1 MAEKSWKAPGNGSA
15 RAAGNG
21 MRRIVVSFDDETFDQ
36 VRQRAAKSGVSFGS
50 AVRELVEFGL
60 IDAEEEEAA

>member
-1 MAEKSWKAPGNGSA
+1 MAEKQWRAPGKGST

-21 MRRIVVSFDDETFDQ
+21 MRRIVVAFDDDTFDQ
-36 VRQRAAKSGVSFGS
+36 VRKRATKSGVSFGS

-60 IDAEEEEAA
+60 IDAEDPA